1 MHIRVKICGITTAEA
16 ARAASSSGAD
26 AVGFIFAFPDSP
38 RCVGVDA
45 ARDIARHLHPFVTR
59 VAVFRHPGVAAVS
72 EVVATFRPDV
82 VQTEPSSELVAAVAG
97 RAEFLPVL
105 HDADDVT
112 DRAVHFAGDGAA
124 KPAILLEAAGVG
136 GRGVT
141 PDWQRAAEVAK
152 SCNLILAGGL
162 TPDNVAAAIRA
173 VRPAGV
179 DVSSGVES
187 APGIKDP
194 DMIAEFI
201 AAVRTVEKT
210 LNLDPTLEATK

>member
-1 MHIRVKICGITTAEA
+1 MHLRVKICGITTVEA

-26 AVGFIFAFPDSP
+26 AVGFIFAFPDSS

-59 VAVFRHPGVAAVS
+59 VAVFRHPDVAAVS
-72 EVVATFRPDV
+72 EVVATFCPDV
-82 VQTEPSSELVAAVAG
+82 VQAEPSSELVAAVAG

-105 HDADDVT
+105 HDGDDVT
-112 DRAVHFAGDGAA
+112 DRAVDFAADGAA

-136 GRGVT
+136 GRGVA
-141 PDWQRAAEVAK
+141 PDWHRAAEVAK

-179 DVSSGVES
+179 DISSGVES

-201 AAVRTVEKT
+201 AAVRTVERT
-210 LNLDPTLEATK
+210 LDLDPTLETTK